1 MATHDP
7 ASPGTPVPEMA
18 PGDDPAPSRAPTPR
32 GARFERYI
40 ARRYLAGASGRG
52 LVSFIT
58 VIAVGGV
65 AVGVMALIVVIG
77 VLNGLQDDLRER
89 ILGGG
94 PHAVVLQLNNE
105 FRMDAWPQLLERIRE
120 DGAVVAAAPFVFTE
134 VVLNAG
140 QSYNQG
146 VVLRGVA
153 EDADA
158 QRITGLTEHLV
169 LGSPPF
175 VETESGN
182 PGMVVGRGLAEQL
195 GLYIGKTVVA
205 ASLQNA
211 PLTQAGF
218 TPTLRRFEIVGVF
231 QTGLYQYDDEL
242 AIVALP
248 EAQRLLGLGESVT
261 GIEFD
266 VGDAWESGAVAARI
280 EESLGFPYRVD
291 DWQRMN
297 ASLFSAL
304 KLEKLAMAVIL
315 TLIVLVAS
323 FNIVS
328 TLVMIVGDKTRE
340 IGILRGMGV
349 TAAGIGRVFRNMGL
363 FIGLV
368 GTTLGALLGAALA
381 WLLRT
386 YEFVELP
393 NDVYFVDRLPI
404 SLAPLDV
411 TLIVAGSI
419 LISFL
424 ATIYPA
430 RKAADLTPVDAIR
443 HE

>member
-1 MATHDP
+1 MATE
-7 ASPGTPVPEMA
+7 ARSSAA
-18 PGDDPAPSRAPTPR
+18 PPTAPAPPAGGPAEGDGPAPRP
-32 GARFERYI
+32 ARFEHYI

-58 VIAVGGV
+58 LIAVGGV

-77 VLNGLQDDLRER
+77 VLNGLQNDLRER

-105 FRMDAWPQLLERIRE
+105 FRMDAWPQVLERIRADE
-120 DGAVVAAAPFVFTE
+120 SVVAVAPFVFTE

-175 VETESGN
+175 GETESGD

-195 GLYIGKTVVA
+195 GLYIGKSVVA

-218 TPTLRRFEIVGVF
+218 TPTFRRFEIAGVF

-248 EAQRLLGLGESVT
+248 EAQRLLGLDSAVT
-261 GIEFD
+261 GVEFD
-266 VGDAWESGAVAARI
+266 VEDPWESGTVAARI
-280 EESLGFPYRVD
+280 EEELGFPYRVD

-368 GTTLGALLGAALA
+368 GTTLGALLGAGLA

-386 YEFVELP
+386 YEFIELP